1 MIVISALGLK
11 FQSTKADVIKHD
23 DFFEVV
29 MCICR
34 RKTLVSSPGLSGMVF
49 YWPNTQSDVAN
60 CSVFSLQRVC
70 LLP

>member
-34 RKTLVSSPGLSGMVF
+34 RKTGVIS
-49 YWPNTQSDVAN
+49 
-60 CSVFSLQRVC
+60 RVIWGGI
-70 LLP
+70 LLAKYAKWRC

>member
-34 RKTLVSSPGLSGMVF
+34 RKTGVISGVI
-49 YWPNTQSDVAN
+49 WGGI
-60 CSVFSLQRVC
+60 
-70 LLP
+70 LLAKYAKWRC